1 MHERLEQ
8 AREEVGSDAE
18 AVVANA
24 DLRLAFDGPDPRHHL
39 AALASELGSVVEQ
52 VADDL
57 REARL
62 IRFDPRGV
70 GGVDAQVDAAIL
82 ERRPVIVTDPW
93 HHLSCVEARR
103 SGLDLP
109 TRDAGHVQEVLDHAR
124 KVAGLTLDDLSRSRG
139 SLAVLRRVIE
149 QVQAAAEGSERV
161 AKLVRQDGDE
171 LALSRIGL
179 AKRLEGTLELAGPP
193 DHASL
198 QVRIRQLEALL
209 RFREVLDEQLV
220 RETKAERLLEG
231 PAAFA
236 RDSPTAKPNRIS
248 MNAIAAW
255 TASRSM
261 LRRTTIGM
269 SAGTAYATNAGV
281 YVPLLDAAPA
291 VIPPRTNARKT
302 WWMGE
307 LGA

>member
-1 MHERLEQ
+1 M
-8 AREEVGSDAE
+8 
-18 AVVANA
+18 
-24 DLRLAFDGPDPRHHL
+24 
-39 AALASELGSVVEQ
+39 
-52 VADDL
+52 
-57 REARL
+57 
-62 IRFDPRGV
+62 
-70 GGVDAQVDAAIL
+70 
-82 ERRPVIVTDPW
+82 
-93 HHLSCVEARR
+93 RR
-103 SGLDLP
+103 SAPVRLDLP

-220 RETKAERLLEG
+220 RGNEG
-231 PAAFA
+231 GAPARGSCGLRA
-236 RDSPTAKPNRIS
+236 RSRAAKPNRIS

-269 SAGTAYATNAGV
+269 SAGTAYATAMA
-281 YVPLLDAAPA
+281 VPLLDAAPA